1 MGLLGMKLTQT
12 VNLSIFSMIE
22 PMENNLIINL
32 KDKEYEFHLYSFEEQ
47 KELIANDILAGQ
59 SIVFISERYE
69 TEVKHRHNVLYAACT
84 NDLVKVVS
92 ICDWTALSD
101 KNANCLGVLLIEGDM
116 NEDQLISGLLEHSLF
131 SGLEKIP
138 VINSEELHFLQG
150 NEDFFEK
157 VTAENKIQVVK
168 DKIKEFF
175 NMKNVNFLFGSGT
188 SSPAI
193 PVMKGLLKAIRES
206 ELTDEEKEVF
216 EQIAEVK
223 KDNIEEILGTLY
235 SQKAYLEGIG
245 NFSCDEMNLCKGLIE
260 KIESVIYDKLT
271 PVLLPGQI
279 AETSEMVLD
288 HYKRL
293 YSKVTNRNKDLS
305 RINVF
310 TTNNDLFNETA
321 LDSLNI
327 HYING
332 FSGGLKKYFN
342 PAFFNYTFSKRMDTS
357 LEKFEPV
364 NNMVYLYKIHGSV
377 NWIEDS
383 SNANSYF
390 NIRELTEIEKNYN
403 GKAMIYPTPLKQNKS
418 LGSPYVDLFREF
430 QHKLLEPNSV
440 LFVIGY
446 SFNDEHINDI
456 IYRSLVTNSSLIL
469 CIVNQLDETQPICNV
484 KDNRIF
490 RLWGVSE
497 DRMTHYHYFDYFV
510 NELVPDFEL
519 ETRLRQKGVQEL
531 VKIINDSKKDKNEG
545 R

>member
-1 MGLLGMKLTQT
+1 MLVPLEK
-12 VNLSIFSMIE
+12 IE
-22 PMENNLIINL
+22 KIQS
-32 KDKEYEFHLYSFEEQ
+32 KDKEYAFKLYSFEGQ
-47 KELIANDILAGQ
+47 KDFFFDDKFLDGQ
-59 SIVFISERYE
+59 SVVFISERYE
-69 TEVKHRHNVLYAACT
+69 TVGEHSHNLLYAACT
-84 NDLVKVVS
+84 NDLFKVVS
-92 ICDWTALSD
+92 ICDWTALSE
-101 KNANCLGVLLIEGDM
+101 KKANCLGVLQIDCDMIEEELIA
-116 NEDQLISGLLEHSLF
+116 GLMESTLF
-131 SGLEKIP
+131 SSIDKIP

-150 NEDFFEK
+150 NENYFEK
-157 VTAENKIQVVK
+157 VTAENKMQVVK

-193 PVMKGLLKAIRES
+193 PVMKGLLKSIRKS
-206 ELTDEEKEVF
+206 EWTDEEKKVF
-216 EQIAEVK
+216 EQIAKVK

-245 NFSCDEMNLCKGLIE
+245 DFGSDEMELCKGLIE

-271 PVLLPGQI
+271 PLLLPDQI

-327 HYING
+327 HYLNG

-377 NWIEDS
+377 NWVEDS

-390 NIRELTEIEKNYN
+390 NIRELTEVEKDYN
-403 GKAMIYPTPLKQNKS
+403 GKSMIYPTPLKQNKS

-440 LFVIGY
+440 LFVLGY

-469 CIVNQLDETQPICNV
+469 CIVNQLGETQPICKV

-490 RLWGVSE
+490 RLWGVAE
-497 DRMTHYHYFDYFV
+497 DRKAHYHYFDYFV
-510 NELVPDFEL
+510 N
-519 ETRLRQKGVQEL
+519 
-531 VKIINDSKKDKNEG
+531 
-545 R
+545 

>member
-1 MGLLGMKLTQT
+1 
-12 VNLSIFSMIE
+12 
-22 PMENNLIINL
+22 MENILIINS
-32 KDKEYEFHLYSFEEQ
+32 KGKKYVFTIYPFKE
-47 KELIANDILAGQ
+47 KNDICDNVSLEGQ
-59 SIVFISERYE
+59 SVVFISERYE
-69 TEVKHRHNVLYAACT
+69 KEDGEFCHNILYAACT
-84 NDLVKVVS
+84 NELSKVVS
-92 ICDWTALSD
+92 ICDWSALSE
-101 KNANCLGVLLIEGDM
+101 KKANCFGVLLIDDDM
-116 NEDQLISGLLEHSLF
+116 IEKELIAELLKTNLF
-131 SGLEKIP
+131 SSIKKIP
-138 VINSEELHFLQG
+138 VINNEELHFLQG
-150 NEDFFEK
+150 NENYFEK
-157 VTAENKIQVVK
+157 VTAENKMQVVK

-206 ELTDEEKEVF
+206 KLTKEEKEVF
-216 EQIAEVK
+216 EKIAKVK

-245 NFSCDEMNLCKGLIE
+245 GFDSNEMELCKGLIE

-271 PVLLPGQI
+271 PVLLPDQI
-279 AETSEMVLD
+279 AETSEKVLD
-288 HYKRL
+288 HYKML

-377 NWIEDS
+377 NWVEDS

-390 NIRELTEIEKNYN
+390 NIRELMEIEKKYD
-403 GKAMIYPTPLKQNKS
+403 GKTMIYPTPLKQNKS

-456 IYRSLVTNSSLIL
+456 IYRSLVTNSTLIL
-469 CIVNQLDETQPICNV
+469 CIVNQLDKEQPICKV

-497 DRMTHYHYFDYFV
+497 DRKTHYHYFDYFV
-510 NELVPDFEL
+510 NELVPDYEL
-519 ETRLRQKGVQEL
+519 ETRMHQNGVQEL
-531 VKIINDSKKDKNEG
+531 VKIINDSKKEPNEG

>member
-1 MGLLGMKLTQT
+1 
-12 VNLSIFSMIE
+12 
-22 PMENNLIINL
+22 
-32 KDKEYEFHLYSFEEQ
+32 
-47 KELIANDILAGQ
+47 
-59 SIVFISERYE
+59 
-69 TEVKHRHNVLYAACT
+69 
-84 NDLVKVVS
+84 
-92 ICDWTALSD
+92 
-101 KNANCLGVLLIEGDM
+101 
-116 NEDQLISGLLEHSLF
+116 
-131 SGLEKIP
+131 
-138 VINSEELHFLQG
+138 
-150 NEDFFEK
+150 
-157 VTAENKIQVVK
+157 
-168 DKIKEFF
+168 
-175 NMKNVNFLFGSGT
+175 MKNVNFLFGSGT

-193 PVMKGLLKAIRES
+193 PVMKGLLKTIRES
-206 ELTDEEKEVF
+206 KLTKEEKEVF
-216 EQIAEVK
+216 EKIAKVK

-245 NFSCDEMNLCKGLIE
+245 GFDSNEMELCKGLIE

-271 PVLLPGQI
+271 SDLATDQI
-279 AETSEMVLD
+279 TETSKKVLVN
-288 HYKRL
+288 YKRL

-332 FSGGLKKYFN
+332 FSGGLNKYFN

-456 IYRSLVTNSSLIL
+456 IYRSLVTNSTLIL
-469 CIVNQLDETQPICNV
+469 CIVNKLNKEQPICKV

-497 DRMTHYHYFDYFV
+497 DRNTHYHYFDYFV
-510 NELVPDFEL
+510 NELVPDYEL
-519 ETRLRQKGVQEL
+519 ETRLYQNGVQEL
-531 VKIINDSKKDKNEG
+531 VKIINDSKKEPNEG

>member
-1 MGLLGMKLTQT
+1 
-12 VNLSIFSMIE
+12 
-22 PMENNLIINL
+22 
-32 KDKEYEFHLYSFEEQ
+32 
-47 KELIANDILAGQ
+47 
-59 SIVFISERYE
+59 
-69 TEVKHRHNVLYAACT
+69 
-84 NDLVKVVS
+84 
-92 ICDWTALSD
+92 
-101 KNANCLGVLLIEGDM
+101 
-116 NEDQLISGLLEHSLF
+116 
-131 SGLEKIP
+131 
-138 VINSEELHFLQG
+138 
-150 NEDFFEK
+150 
-157 VTAENKIQVVK
+157 
-168 DKIKEFF
+168 
-175 NMKNVNFLFGSGT
+175 MKNVNFLFGSGT

-206 ELTDEEKEVF
+206 DLSDDEKETF

-235 SQKAYLEGIG
+235 SQKAYMEGIG
-245 NFSCDEMNLCKGLIE
+245 ETDSDDMKLCLELIK
-260 KIESVIYDKLT
+260 KIEGVIYDNLT
-271 PVLLPGQI
+271 PGLSPDTITETTADVL
-279 AETSEMVLD
+279 V

-293 YSKVTNRNKDLS
+293 YSKITNRNKDLS

-342 PAFFNYTFSKRMDTS
+342 PAFFNYTYSKRMDTS

-377 NWIEDS
+377 NWLEDS

-390 NIRELTEIEKNYN
+390 NIRELTEIEEDYN

-469 CIVNQLDETQPICNV
+469 CIVNQLDESQPICNV

-490 RLWGVSE
+490 SFWGSTE
-497 DRMTHYHYFDYFV
+497 DRKTHYHYFDFFV

-519 ETRLRQKGVQEL
+519 ETRLQQRGVEQL
-531 VKIINDSKKDKNEG
+531 VKIINDSKTPKDED

>member
-1 MGLLGMKLTQT
+1 
-12 VNLSIFSMIE
+12 MIE
-22 PMENNLIINL
+22 SLGKVRRIKPR
-32 KDKEYEFHLYSFEEQ
+32 DKEYEFDLYSFEQ
-47 KELIANDILAGQ
+47 KSDFSTTDILEGQ
-59 SIVFISERYE
+59 SIIFISERYE
-69 TEVKHRHNVLYAACT
+69 KEGKYGHHILYAACT
-84 NDLVKVVS
+84 NDLEKVGSV
-92 ICDWTALSD
+92 CDWTTLTE
-101 KNANCLGVLLIEGDM
+101 KNANCMGILLLKNDM
-116 NEDQLISGLLEHSLF
+116 NETEVIAELLEEDHF
-131 SGLEKIP
+131 SDIDSIP
-138 VINSEELHFLQG
+138 VINSEEIHFLQG
-150 NEDFFEK
+150 NDDYFDK
-157 VTAENKIQVVK
+157 VTAEDKIQVVK

-206 ELTDEEKEVF
+206 KMTDDEKEIF

-223 KDNIEEILGTLY
+223 KDNIEDILGTFY

-245 NFSCDEMNLCKGLIE
+245 DNDSEDIKLCLSLIHKIETIIYDNLTPDLSPDTISESSKQVFEHYKGL
-260 KIESVIYDKLT
+260 
-271 PVLLPGQI
+271 
-279 AETSEMVLD
+279 
-288 HYKRL
+288 
-293 YSKVTNRNKDLS
+293 YSRITNRNKDLS

-342 PAFFNYTFSKRMDTS
+342 PAFFNYTYSKRMDTS

-383 SNANSYF
+383 SNSNSYF
-390 NIRELTEIEKNYN
+390 NIRELTDIEDDYN

-469 CIVNQLDETQPICNV
+469 CIINKLEESQPICNI

-490 RLWGVSE
+490 RFWGTTE
-497 DRMTHYHYFDYFV
+497 DRNTHYHYFDYFV

-519 ETRLRQKGVQEL
+519 ETRLQQRGVEQL
-531 VKIINDSKKDKNEG
+531 VKIINDSKKERDEN

>member
-1 MGLLGMKLTQT
+1 MLVPLEK
-12 VNLSIFSMIE
+12 IE
-22 PMENNLIINL
+22 KIQS
-32 KDKEYEFHLYSFEEQ
+32 KDKEYAFKLYSFEGQ
-47 KELIANDILAGQ
+47 KDFFFDDKFLDGQ
-59 SIVFISERYE
+59 SVVFISERYE
-69 TEVKHRHNVLYAACT
+69 TEGEHSHNLLYAACT
-84 NDLVKVVS
+84 NDLFKVVS
-92 ICDWTALSD
+92 ICDWTALSE
-101 KNANCLGVLLIEGDM
+101 KKANCLGVLQIDCDMIEEELIAELM
-116 NEDQLISGLLEHSLF
+116 ESTLF
-131 SGLEKIP
+131 SSIDKIP

-150 NEDFFEK
+150 NENYFEK
-157 VTAENKIQVVK
+157 VTAENKMQVVK

-293 YSKVTNRNKDLS
+293 YSTVTNRNKDLS

-332 FSGGLKKYFN
+332 FSGGMKKYFN

-377 NWIEDS
+377 NWTEDS

-390 NIRELTEIEKNYN
+390 NIRELTEIEKEYN
-403 GKAMIYPTPLKQNKS
+403 SKTMIYPTPLKQNKS

-430 QHKLLEPNSV
+430 QHKLLESNSV
-440 LFVIGY
+440 LFVLGY

-497 DRMTHYHYFDYFV
+497 DRKTHYHYFDYFV

-519 ETRLRQKGVQEL
+519 ETRLRQNGVQEL

>member
-1 MGLLGMKLTQT
+1 MLLPLETIKK
-12 VNLSIFSMIE
+12 IK
-22 PMENNLIINL
+22 P
-32 KDKEYEFHLYSFEEQ
+32 KEREYVFTLYSFEHH
-47 KELIANDILAGQ
+47 KDFSFNDILEGQ
-59 SIVFISERYE
+59 SIVFISERHE
-69 TEVKHRHNVLYAACT
+69 KEDGKLSHHILYAACT
-84 NDLVKVVS
+84 NDLGKVVS
-92 ICDWTALSD
+92 ICDWATLSE
-101 KNANCLGVLLIEGDM
+101 KKANCLGVLLIDGDM
-116 NEDQLISGLLEHSLF
+116 NEEKVIAELLGDSLF
-131 SGLEKIP
+131 SDLEKIP

-150 NEDFFEK
+150 NENYFEK
-157 VTAENKIQVVK
+157 VTAENRMQVVK

-193 PVMKGLLKAIRES
+193 PVMKGLLKAIRKS

-235 SQKAYLEGIG
+235 SQKAYLEGSG
-245 NFSCDEMNLCKGLIE
+245 DSGSGEMNLCQGLIK
-260 KIESVIYDKLT
+260 KIESVIYDNLT
-271 PVLLPGQI
+271 PNLSPIFINEASKQVLG
-279 AETSEMVLD
+279 
-288 HYKRL
+288 HYKML

-310 TTNNDLFNETA
+310 TTNNDIFNETA

-332 FSGGLKKYFN
+332 FSGGLQKYFN

-390 NIRELTEIEKNYN
+390 NIRELADIKKDYN

-430 QHKLLEPNSV
+430 QHKLLEPNNV

-469 CIVNQLDETQPICNV
+469 CIVNQLDEKQPICKV

-490 RLWGVSE
+490 RLWGASK

-510 NELVPDFEL
+510 NELVPDFAL
-519 ETRLRQKGVQEL
+519 ETRLQQHGVEQL
-531 VKIINDSKKDKNEG
+531 VKIINDSKKENNEG

>member
-1 MGLLGMKLTQT
+1 MLVPLKKVRKIQ
-12 VNLSIFSMIE
+12 S
-22 PMENNLIINL
+22 
-32 KDKEYEFHLYSFEEQ
+32 KDKEYVFKLYSFEGQ
-47 KELIANDILAGQ
+47 NDFFIDDKLLDDQ
-59 SIVFISERYE
+59 SVVFISERYE
-69 TEVKHRHNVLYAACT
+69 KEDGKFCHNILYAACT
-84 NDLVKVVS
+84 NDLFKVVS
-92 ICDWTALSD
+92 ICDWTALSE
-101 KNANCLGVLLIEGDM
+101 KKANCLGVLKIDGDM
-116 NEDQLISGLLEHSLF
+116 IEEELIAELLETNMF
-131 SGLEKIP
+131 SSIKKIP

-150 NEDFFEK
+150 NENFFEK
-157 VTAENKIQVVK
+157 VTAENKMQVVK

-245 NFSCDEMNLCKGLIE
+245 NFSSDEMNLCKGLIE

-332 FSGGLKKYFN
+332 FSGGLTKYFN

-403 GKAMIYPTPLKQNKS
+403 GKAMIYPTPFKQNKS

-469 CIVNQLDETQPICNV
+469 CIVNQLDETQPICKV

-490 RLWGVSE
+490 RLWGASE
-497 DRMTHYHYFDYFV
+497 DRKTHYHYFDYFV

-519 ETRLRQKGVQEL
+519 ETRLRQNGVQEL

>member
-1 MGLLGMKLTQT
+1 MLT
-12 VNLSIFSMIE
+12 S
-22 PMENNLIINL
+22 L
-32 KDKEYEFHLYSFEEQ
+32 KKIWKVQSKNKEYVFKLYSFEKQ
-47 KELIANDILAGQ
+47 KDLSANDLLEEQ

-69 TEVKHRHNVLYAACT
+69 NDGNYSHNILYAAST
-84 NDLVKVVS
+84 NDLVKMVS
-92 ICDWTALSD
+92 ICDWTSLSE
-101 KNANCLGVLLIEGDM
+101 KNANCLGVLQIDGDM
-116 NEDQLISGLLEHSLF
+116 IEEEVKAELLESSLF
-131 SGLEKIP
+131 SGIEKIP
-138 VINSEELHFLQG
+138 VVNTEKLHFLQG
-150 NEDFFEK
+150 NENYFEK
-157 VTAENKIQVVK
+157 VTAENKMQVVK

-206 ELTDEEKEVF
+206 ELTDKEKELF

-223 KDNIEEILGTLY
+223 NDNIEEILGTLY
-235 SQKAYLEGIG
+235 SQKSYLEGIG
-245 NFSCDEMNLCKGLIE
+245 DSGSEEMNLCQELID

-271 PVLLPGQI
+271 PDFAPEHI
-279 AETSEMVLD
+279 AETSKQVLD

-305 RINVF
+305 RISIF

-390 NIRELTEIEKNYN
+390 NIRELTEIEKDYN

-469 CIVNQLDETQPICNV
+469 CIVNQLDEKQPICKV

-490 RLWGVSE
+490 RLWGASE
-497 DRMTHYHYFDYFV
+497 DRKTHYHYFDYFV

-519 ETRLRQKGVQEL
+519 ETRLQQHGVEQL
-531 VKIINDSKKDKNEG
+531 VKIINDSKKENNEG

>member
-150 NEDFFEK
+150 NEDYFEK
-157 VTAENKIQVVK
+157 VTAENKMQVVK

-279 AETSEMVLD
+279 AETSEMVLG

-497 DRMTHYHYFDYFV
+497 DRKTHYHYFDYFV

-519 ETRLRQKGVQEL
+519 ETRLRQNGVQEL

>member
-1 MGLLGMKLTQT
+1 M
-12 VNLSIFSMIE
+12 
-22 PMENNLIINL
+22 LIPLERVRKIKPNE
-32 KDKEYEFHLYSFEEQ
+32 KEYVFKLFSFEEQ
-47 KELIANDILAGQ
+47 KDFSSNEILEGQ

-69 TEVKHRHNVLYAACT
+69 TEDKFRHHILFAACT
-84 NDLVKVVS
+84 NNLVKVGNA
-92 ICDWTALSD
+92 CDWTVLSD
-101 KNANCLGVLLIEGDM
+101 KKANCLGVLLIGDDM
-116 NEDQLISGLLEHSLF
+116 NEEQVIAELLESNTF
-131 SGLEKIP
+131 SNIEKIP

-150 NEDFFEK
+150 NENYFDK
-157 VTAENKIQVVK
+157 VTEVNRKQVVK
-168 DKIKEFF
+168 DKVNEFF

-223 KDNIEEILGTLY
+223 NDNIEEILGTLY

-245 NFSCDEMNLCKGLIE
+245 DSGSDEMNLCQGLID

-271 PVLLPGQI
+271 PNLSPEHI
-279 AETSEMVLD
+279 AETSKQVLD

-321 LDSLNI
+321 LDSQNI

-342 PAFFNYTFSKRMDTS
+342 PAFFNYTYSKRMDTS

-377 NWIEDS
+377 NWVEDS

-390 NIRELTEIEKNYN
+390 NIRELTEVEKDYN

-440 LFVIGY
+440 LFVLGY

-469 CIVNQLDETQPICNV
+469 CIVNQLDETQPICKV

-490 RLWGVSE
+490 RLWGASE
-497 DRMTHYHYFDYFV
+497 DRKTHYHYFDYFV
-510 NELVPDFEL
+510 NKLVPDFEL
-519 ETRLRQKGVQEL
+519 ETRLQQHGVEQL
-531 VKIINDSKKDKNEG
+531 VKIFNDSKKEKNEG

>member
-1 MGLLGMKLTQT
+1 MLQSLGK
-12 VNLSIFSMIE
+12 VRRIK
-22 PMENNLIINL
+22 PR
-32 KDKEYEFHLYSFEEQ
+32 DKEYEFDLYSFEQ
-47 KELIANDILAGQ
+47 KSDFSSVEILEGQ

-69 TEVKHRHNVLYAACT
+69 KEGKYGHHILYAACS
-84 NDLVKVVS
+84 NDLVKVGSV
-92 ICDWTALSD
+92 CDWATLTE
-101 KNANCLGVLLIEGDM
+101 KNANCLGILPIENDM
-116 NEDQLISGLLEHSLF
+116 NESEVIAELLEEDHF
-131 SGLEKIP
+131 SDIDTIP
-138 VINSEELHFLQG
+138 VINSEEIHFLQG
-150 NEDFFEK
+150 NDDYFEK
-157 VTAENKIQVVK
+157 VTAEDKMQVVK

-206 ELTDEEKEVF
+206 EMTDDEKEIF
-216 EQIAEVK
+216 EQISEVK
-223 KDNIEEILGTLY
+223 NDNIEEILGTLY

-245 NFSCDEMNLCKGLIE
+245 DSDNEEIKLCLALIH
-260 KIESVIYDKLT
+260 KIETIIYDKLT
-271 PVLLPGQI
+271 PDFSPDTISESSKQVL
-279 AETSEMVLD
+279 E
-288 HYKRL
+288 HYKNL
-293 YSKVTNRNKDLS
+293 YSRITNRNKDLS
-305 RINVF
+305 RINIF
-310 TTNNDLFNETA
+310 TTNNDLFNENA

-342 PAFFNYTFSKRMDTS
+342 PAFFNYTYSKRMDTS

-390 NIRELTEIEKNYN
+390 NIRELTEIEEDYN

-418 LGSPYVDLFREF
+418 LGSPYVDLFREL

-469 CIVNQLDETQPICNV
+469 CIINQLDETQPICNV

-490 RLWGVSE
+490 RFWGATE
-497 DRMTHYHYFDYFV
+497 DRSIHYHYFDYFV

-519 ETRLRQKGVQEL
+519 ETRLQQRGVEQL
-531 VKIINDSKKDKNEG
+531 VKIINDSKKEKDEN

>member
-1 MGLLGMKLTQT
+1 MFSFLGEYK
-12 VNLSIFSMIE
+12 SIQ
-22 PMENNLIINL
+22 L
-32 KDKEYEFHLYSFEEQ
+32 KERELAFKLYSFESTTDFSS
-47 KELIANDILAGQ
+47 NDILLGQ
-59 SIVFISERYE
+59 SIIFISDRYE
-69 TEVKHRHNVLYAACT
+69 SEGTPCHHILYAACT
-84 NDLVKVVS
+84 NDLTKVGRL
-92 ICDWTALSD
+92 CDWTALSE
-101 KNANCLGVLLIEGDM
+101 KNANCIGVFLIERDINEEDM
-116 NEDQLISGLLEHSLF
+116 IAEILDTGFF
-131 SGLEKIP
+131 SSVEQIP
-138 VINSEELHFLQG
+138 IINSEELHFLQG
-150 NEDFFEK
+150 NENFFEK
-157 VTAENKIQVVK
+157 VTSENKMQVVK

-175 NMKNVNFLFGSGT
+175 NMKNVNFLFGAGT

-193 PVMKGLLKAIRES
+193 PVMKGLLKVIRES
-206 ELTDEEKEVF
+206 NLTDEEKKVF

-245 NFSCDEMNLCKGLIE
+245 DSDSAVTNLCQDLIK
-260 KIESVIYDKLT
+260 KIESVIYDNLT
-271 PVLLPGQI
+271 PDLAPDHI
-279 AETSEMVLD
+279 AETNKIVLD

-293 YSKVTNRNKDLS
+293 YSKVTYRNKDLS

-342 PAFFNYTFSKRMDTS
+342 PAFFNYTLSKRMDTG

-364 NNMVYLYKIHGSV
+364 NNMIYLYKIHGSV

-390 NIRELTEIEKNYN
+390 NIRELTKIEN
-403 GKAMIYPTPLKQNKS
+403 GYDGKTMIYPTPLKQNKS

-430 QHKLLEPNSV
+430 QHKLLEPNNV
-440 LFVIGY
+440 LFVVGY

-469 CIVNQLDETQPICNV
+469 CIVNKLDKNQPICKV

-490 RLWGVSE
+490 RFWGVSE

-519 ETRLRQKGVQEL
+519 ETRMEQDGVEQL
-531 VKIINDSKKDKNEG
+531 VKIINDSKKEKNES

>member
-1 MGLLGMKLTQT
+1 
-12 VNLSIFSMIE
+12 MIE
-22 PMENNLIINL
+22 SLRKVRRI
-32 KDKEYEFHLYSFEEQ
+32 KARDREYVFDLYSFEQ
-47 KELIANDILAGQ
+47 KSDFSATDILEGQ

-69 TEVKHRHNVLYAACT
+69 NGEKYSHHILYAACT
-84 NDLVKVVS
+84 NDLTRVS
-92 ICDWTALSD
+92 SVCDWTTLTE
-101 KNANCLGVLLIEGDM
+101 KNANCLGILQIGNDM
-116 NEDQLISGLLEHSLF
+116 NETEVIGELLSDNLF
-131 SGLEKIP
+131 SAVEKIP
-138 VINSEELHFLQG
+138 TINSEEIHFLQG
-150 NEDFFEK
+150 NEDYFEK
-157 VTAENKIQVVK
+157 VTTDDRMQVVK

-193 PVMKGLLKAIRES
+193 PVMKGLLKAIRKS
-206 ELTDEEKEVF
+206 EMTDDEKEIF

-245 NFSCDEMNLCKGLIE
+245 YSDSDEMKLCLALIH
-260 KIESVIYDKLT
+260 KIEVIIYDKLT
-271 PVLLPGQI
+271 PDLSPDTINESSKQVLK
-279 AETSEMVLD
+279 
-288 HYKRL
+288 HYKSL
-293 YSKVTNRNKDLS
+293 YSRITNRNKDLS

-342 PAFFNYTFSKRMDTS
+342 PAFFNYTYSKRMDTS

-390 NIRELTEIEKNYN
+390 NIRELTKIKKSYN

-418 LGSPYVDLFREF
+418 LGSPYVDLFREL

-456 IYRSLVTNSSLIL
+456 IYRSLVTNNSLIL
-469 CIVNQLDETQPICNV
+469 CIINKLDESQPICNV

-490 RLWGVSE
+490 RFWGVTE
-497 DRMTHYHYFDYFV
+497 DRSSHYHYFDYFA

-519 ETRLRQKGVQEL
+519 ETRLQQRGVEQL
-531 VKIINDSKKDKNEG
+531 VKIINDSKKEKDEN

>member
-1 MGLLGMKLTQT
+1 
-12 VNLSIFSMIE
+12 
-22 PMENNLIINL
+22 MENILIINS
-32 KDKEYEFHLYSFEEQ
+32 KGKKYVFTIYPFEE
-47 KELIANDILAGQ
+47 KNDICDNVSLEGQ
-59 SIVFISERYE
+59 SVVFISECYE
-69 TEVKHRHNVLYAACT
+69 TEGENIHNVLYAACT
-84 NDLVKVVS
+84 NELSKVVS
-92 ICDWTALSD
+92 ICDWTSLSE
-101 KNANCLGVLLIEGDM
+101 KKANCLGVLLIDGDM
-116 NEDQLISGLLEHSLF
+116 IEEELIAELLETNLF
-131 SGLEKIP
+131 SSIKKIP
-138 VINSEELHFLQG
+138 VINNEDLHFLQG
-150 NEDFFEK
+150 NENFFEK
-157 VTAENKIQVVK
+157 VTSENKMKVVK

-206 ELTDEEKEVF
+206 ELNAKEKEVF

-245 NFSCDEMNLCKGLIE
+245 KAGSNEMNLCQELID
-260 KIESVIYDKLT
+260 KIESVIYENLT
-271 PVLLPGQI
+271 PNLAPEHI
-279 AETSEMVLD
+279 TETSKKVLD

-332 FSGGLKKYFN
+332 FSGGLNKYFN

-390 NIRELTEIEKNYN
+390 NIRELTEIEKGYD
-403 GKAMIYPTPLKQNKS
+403 GKTMIYPTPLKQNKS

-469 CIVNQLDETQPICNV
+469 CVVNQLDEKQPICKV

-490 RLWGVSE
+490 RLWGASE
-497 DRMTHYHYFDYFV
+497 YRKIHYHYFDYFV

-519 ETRLRQKGVQEL
+519 ETRLQQHGVEQL
-531 VKIINDSKKDKNEG
+531 VKIINDSNKENNEG

>member
-1 MGLLGMKLTQT
+1 M
-12 VNLSIFSMIE
+12 
-22 PMENNLIINL
+22 L
-32 KDKEYEFHLYSFEEQ
+32 KKIGKVKHIKAKDREYEFVLYSFDSQADFSSNE
-47 KELIANDILAGQ
+47 ILNGQ

-69 TEVKHRHNVLYAACT
+69 EEGKYKHRIHYAACT
-84 NDLVKVVS
+84 NDLIKVGAV
-92 ICDWTALSD
+92 CDWTTLSD
-101 KNANCLGVLLIEGDM
+101 KNVNCLGVLLIENDM
-116 NEDQLISGLLEHSLF
+116 DETGLIAELLNDGHF
-131 SGLEKIP
+131 SAVDRIP
-138 VINSEELHFLQG
+138 FVNSEELHFLQG
-150 NEDFFEK
+150 NEDYFEK
-157 VTAENKIQVVK
+157 VTAEDKIQVVR

-193 PVMKGLLKAIRES
+193 PIMKRLLKAIREGNLS
-206 ELTDEEKEVF
+206 DDEKEAF

-235 SQKAYLEGIG
+235 SQKAYMEGIG
-245 NFSCDEMNLCKGLIE
+245 NTDSDDMEQCLGLINT
-260 KIESVIYDKLT
+260 IEGIIYDNLT
-271 PVLLPGQI
+271 PDLSPDAISEISNSVLNN
-279 AETSEMVLD
+279 
-288 HYKRL
+288 YKRL
-293 YSKVTNRNKDLS
+293 YGKITNRNKDLS

-310 TTNNDLFNETA
+310 TTNNDIFNETA

-342 PAFFNYTFSKRMDTS
+342 PAFFNYTYSKRMDTS

-377 NWIEDS
+377 NWVEDS

-390 NIRELTEIEKNYN
+390 NIRELTEIEKDYN

-469 CIVNQLDETQPICNV
+469 CIVNQLNDSQPICKV

-490 RLWGVSE
+490 RFWGASE
-497 DRMTHYHYFDYFV
+497 DRKTHYHYFDYFV

-519 ETRLRQKGVQEL
+519 ETRLQQRGVEQL
-531 VKIINDSKKDKNEG
+531 VKIINDSKASKDED

>member
-1 MGLLGMKLTQT
+1 
-12 VNLSIFSMIE
+12 
-22 PMENNLIINL
+22 ME
-32 KDKEYEFHLYSFEEQ
+32 
-47 KELIANDILAGQ
+47 GQ
-59 SIVFISERYE
+59 SIVFISERFE
-69 TEVKHRHNVLYAACT
+69 KEGKHGHNILYTACT
-84 NDLVKVVS
+84 NDLVRVGS
-92 ICDWTALSD
+92 YCDWTTLSE
-101 KNANCLGVLLIEGDM
+101 KNANCLGVLLIEDDM
-116 NEDQLISGLLEHSLF
+116 NEEVLITELLELDHF
-131 SGLEKIP
+131 SDFDKIP

-150 NEDFFEK
+150 NDDYFEK
-157 VTAENKIQVVK
+157 VTAENKMQVVK

-206 ELTDEEKEVF
+206 DLTADEQEVF

-235 SQKAYLEGIG
+235 SQKSFREGIG
-245 NFSCDEMNLCKGLIE
+245 DTDSDDMKLCLGLIN
-260 KIESVIYDKLT
+260 KIEGIIYDNLT
-271 PVLLPGQI
+271 PDLDPDTINESCEKVLGY
-279 AETSEMVLD
+279 
-288 HYKRL
+288 YKLL
-293 YSKVTNRNKDLS
+293 YSKITNRNKDLS

-310 TTNNDLFNETA
+310 TTNNDLFNEIA
-321 LDSLNI
+321 LDNLNI

-332 FSGGLKKYFN
+332 FSGGLKRYFN
-342 PAFFNYTFSKRMDTS
+342 PAFFNYTYSKRMDTS

-377 NWIEDS
+377 NWLEDS

-390 NIRELTEIEKNYN
+390 NIRELTEIEEDYN
-403 GKAMIYPTPLKQNKS
+403 GKAMIYPTPLKQSKS
-418 LGSPYVDLFREF
+418 LGSPYVDLFREL

-469 CIVNQLDETQPICNV
+469 CVINQLDESQPICNV

-490 RLWGVSE
+490 RFWGVTE
-497 DRMTHYHYFDYFV
+497 DRKTHYHFFDYFV
-510 NELVPDFEL
+510 NDLVPDFEL
-519 ETRLRQKGVQEL
+519 ETRLQQRGVEQL
-531 VKIINDSKKDKNEG
+531 VKIINDSKKEKDED

>member
-1 MGLLGMKLTQT
+1 MLVPLKKVRKIQ
-12 VNLSIFSMIE
+12 S
-22 PMENNLIINL
+22 
-32 KDKEYEFHLYSFEEQ
+32 KDKEYVFKLYSFEGQ
-47 KELIANDILAGQ
+47 NDFFIDDKLLDDQ
-59 SIVFISERYE
+59 SVVFISERYE
-69 TEVKHRHNVLYAACT
+69 KEDGKFCHNILYAACT
-84 NDLVKVVS
+84 NDLFKVVS
-92 ICDWTALSD
+92 ICDWTALSE
-101 KNANCLGVLLIEGDM
+101 KKANCLGVLKIDGDM
-116 NEDQLISGLLEHSLF
+116 IEEELIAELLETNMF
-131 SGLEKIP
+131 SSIKKIP

-150 NEDFFEK
+150 NENFFEK
-157 VTAENKIQVVK
+157 VTAENKMQVVK

-245 NFSCDEMNLCKGLIE
+245 NFSSDEMNLCKGLIE
-260 KIESVIYDKLT
+260 KIESVIYDKIT

-332 FSGGLKKYFN
+332 FSGGLTKYFN

-469 CIVNQLDETQPICNV
+469 CIVNQLDETQPICKV

-490 RLWGVSE
+490 RLWGASE
-497 DRMTHYHYFDYFV
+497 DRKTHYHYFDYFV

-519 ETRLRQKGVQEL
+519 ETRLRQNGVQEL

>member
-1 MGLLGMKLTQT
+1 MLEHIAEVLEIK
-12 VNLSIFSMIE
+12 
-22 PMENNLIINL
+22 P
-32 KDKEYEFHLYSFEEQ
+32 KDTEYVFKLYSFEEQ
-47 KELIANDILAGQ
+47 SFLTNDLLDGQ
-59 SIVFISERYE
+59 SVVLISERYE
-69 TEVKHRHNVLYAACT
+69 KEDGKYSHNILYAACT
-84 NDLVKVVS
+84 NDLYKVVS
-92 ICDWTALSD
+92 ICDWPALSE
-101 KNANCLGVLLIEGDM
+101 KKANCLGVLQINGDM
-116 NEDQLISGLLEHSLF
+116 IEEELIAELLESNLF
-131 SGLEKIP
+131 SSLEKIP

-150 NEDFFEK
+150 NENYFEK
-157 VTAENKIQVVK
+157 VTADSKMQVVK

-206 ELTDEEKEVF
+206 ELTKEEKEVF
-216 EQIAEVK
+216 EKIAKVK
-223 KDNIEEILGTLY
+223 KNNIEEILGTLY
-235 SQKAYLEGIG
+235 SQKAYLEGVG
-245 NFSCDEMNLCKGLIE
+245 DFGSDEMDLCKGLIE
-260 KIESVIYDKLT
+260 KIERVIYDKLT
-271 PVLLPGQI
+271 PVLLPDQI
-279 AETSEMVLD
+279 AETCEMVLD

-377 NWIEDS
+377 NWMEDS
-383 SNANSYF
+383 GNANSYF
-390 NIRELTEIEKNYN
+390 NIRERTEIEKNYN

-469 CIVNQLDETQPICNV
+469 CIVNQLDKEQPICKV

-497 DRMTHYHYFDYFV
+497 DRKTHYHYFDYFV

-519 ETRLRQKGVQEL
+519 ETRLRQNGVQEL

>member
-1 MGLLGMKLTQT
+1 MLAPLGKVWKIQ
-12 VNLSIFSMIE
+12 
-22 PMENNLIINL
+22 P
-32 KDKEYEFHLYSFEEQ
+32 KDKEYVFKLYSFEGQ
-47 KELIANDILAGQ
+47 KDFSFDDKLLDGQ
-59 SIVFISERYE
+59 SVVFISERYE
-69 TEVKHRHNVLYAACT
+69 KEDGKYIHNILYAACT
-84 NDLVKVVS
+84 NDLFMVVS
-92 ICDWTALSD
+92 ICDWTSLSE
-101 KNANCLGVLLIEGDM
+101 KKANCLGVLLVDGDM
-116 NEDQLISGLLEHSLF
+116 IEEELIAELQESNLF
-131 SGLEKIP
+131 IEKIP

-150 NEDFFEK
+150 NENYFEK
-157 VTAENKIQVVK
+157 VTADSKMQVVK

-193 PVMKGLLKAIRES
+193 PVMKRLLKAIRES
-206 ELTDEEKEVF
+206 ELTEENKEVF
-216 EQIAEVK
+216 EKIAEVK

-245 NFSCDEMNLCKGLIE
+245 DFDSNEMNLCKGLIE

-271 PVLLPGQI
+271 PDLATDQI
-279 AETSEMVLD
+279 TEISKKVLD
-288 HYKRL
+288 NYKRL

-321 LDSLNI
+321 LDGLNI

-364 NNMVYLYKIHGSV
+364 NNIVYLYKIHGSV
-377 NWIEDS
+377 NWVEDS

-469 CIVNQLDETQPICNV
+469 CIVNQLDITQPICNV

-497 DRMTHYHYFDYFV
+497 DRKTHYHYFDYFV

-519 ETRLRQKGVQEL
+519 ETRLQQHGVEQL
-531 VKIINDSKKDKNEG
+531 VKIINDSKKEKNEG

>member
-1 MGLLGMKLTQT
+1 MFSFLGEYK
-12 VNLSIFSMIE
+12 SIQ
-22 PMENNLIINL
+22 L
-32 KDKEYEFHLYSFEEQ
+32 KERELAFKLYSFESTTDFSS
-47 KELIANDILAGQ
+47 NDILLGQ
-59 SIVFISERYE
+59 SIIYISDRYE
-69 TEVKHRHNVLYAACT
+69 SEGTPCHHILYAACT
-84 NDLVKVVS
+84 NDLTKVGRL
-92 ICDWTALSD
+92 CDWTALSE
-101 KNANCLGVLLIEGDM
+101 KNANCIGVFLIERDINEEDM
-116 NEDQLISGLLEHSLF
+116 IAEILDTEFF
-131 SGLEKIP
+131 SSVEQIP
-138 VINSEELHFLQG
+138 IINSEELHFLQG
-150 NEDFFEK
+150 NENYFEK
-157 VTAENKIQVVK
+157 VNAEEKIQVVK

-206 ELTDEEKEVF
+206 ELTDKEKETF
-216 EQIAEVK
+216 EQIAKVK

-235 SQKAYLEGIG
+235 SQKAYLDGIG
-245 NFSCDEMNLCKGLIE
+245 DRGSDDMKLCQGLIE
-260 KIESVIYDKLT
+260 KIEKIIYEKLT
-271 PVLLPGQI
+271 PDLAPTNI
-279 AETSEMVLD
+279 AETSKIVLD
-288 HYKRL
+288 HYKML

-390 NIRELTEIEKNYN
+390 NIRELTEIEVDYN

-469 CIVNQLDETQPICNV
+469 CIVNQLDETQPICKV

-497 DRMTHYHYFDYFV
+497 DRKTHFHFFDYFV
-510 NELVPDFEL
+510 NDLVPDFEL
-519 ETRLRQKGVQEL
+519 ETRLQQNGVEQL
-531 VKIINDSKKDKNEG
+531 VKIINDSKKDNNEG